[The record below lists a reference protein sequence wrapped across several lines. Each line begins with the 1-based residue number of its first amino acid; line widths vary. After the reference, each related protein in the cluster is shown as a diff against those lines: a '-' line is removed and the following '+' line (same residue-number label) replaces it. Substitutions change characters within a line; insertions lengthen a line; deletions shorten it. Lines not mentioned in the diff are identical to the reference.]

1 MEMKTIKI
9 SFIIHDSKGSALLVS
24 LIILIVLFLIGTAA
38 LKIANTE
45 TQITGNDIAAKQA
58 FQAAEGASEYEATQL
73 RSFLSTSLAWQ
84 VPDATI
90 NSSISIPSI
99 PGYTIQETSPI
110 TLVPNSGQQK
120 NATGEYS
127 GMTAWCQSFNI
138 TTTAKDNNGRAKAT
152 IVRLVEDQ
160 LIPLFQF
167 AVFYN
172 GALELLPGANMTMG
186 DLSNPGRIHSN
197 SDIYLAADGSA
208 TLNINHKITTPGQLH
223 KGTLDGRTLTQPVLI
238 ADGSGGHPQLILDS
252 ITDPNWEANA
262 TATWNENVQTSV
274 HGILPLNVPIP
285 GITPGT
291 NGYIEMIK
299 QGPSADSYRLSNEA
313 SLKIIDGVATDKN
326 GTVVSLSSCG
336 SNNPL
341 STTSFFDRRENRTVT
356 VRQVDITKL
365 QNCTSAKNAL
375 NNPPAGQTPGILYVH
390 ENTALVDSS
399 EAVRLVN
406 GSDLTLNNALPS
418 GLMVATDNPI
428 YIKGDFNTNNSRPA
442 AIAADAV
449 TILSNAWNAT
459 DDSTHSYEN
468 NLSNRVASN
477 TTVNAAIMG
486 GNVPT
491 TGTQYSGGLENFVRF
506 LENWTGINFTYG
518 GSLVC
523 LWKSERAKGN
533 WVYGSPIYTAP
544 NRQWTYNMNPNN
556 MPPGTPRV
564 RNLQRIQWYQV
575 RN

>member
-1 MEMKTIKI
+1 MRPVKIATILQNN
-9 SFIIHDSKGSALLVS
+9 KGNALLVS
-24 LIILIVLFLIGTAA
+24 LIILVVIFLIGLAA
-38 LKIANTE
+38 LKIAGTE
-45 TQITGNDIAAKQA
+45 TLITGNDIAAKKA
-58 FQAAEGASEYEATQL
+58 FQAAEGASEYEAMQL
-73 RSFLSTSLAWQ
+73 KNFLSTSLAWQ
-84 VPDATI
+84 VPIETI
-90 NSSISIPSI
+90 NGSIPL
-99 PGYTIQETSPI
+99 PVLAGHTIQETSPI
-110 TLVPNSGQQK
+110 QLVPGSQKQK
-120 NATGEYS
+120 NATGLYS
-127 GMTAWCQSFNI
+127 GLTAWCQSFTI

-172 GALELLPGANMTMG
+172 GTLELLPGANMTVG
-186 DLSNPGRIHSN
+186 DPANPGRIHSN

-223 KGTLDGRTLTQPVLI
+223 HGTLDGRTLTQPVLI
-238 ADGSGGHPQLILDS
+238 ADGLGGHPQLTLDS
-252 ITDPNWEANA
+252 VTDPNWEANA
-262 TATWNENVQTSV
+262 TAAWNENVQTNV
-274 HGILPLNVPIP
+274 HNILPLNVPIP
-285 GITPGT
+285 GITPGD

-299 QGPSADSYRLSNEA
+299 QGPSTDTYRYSNKA
-313 SLKIIDGVATDKN
+313 GLRIIDGVATDRN
-326 GTVVSLSSCG
+326 GTVVNLSACG
-336 SNNPL
+336 GGNPL
-341 STTSFFDRRENRTVT
+341 SLTTFFDRRENRMVT
-356 VRQVDITKL
+356 VRDVDMAKL

-375 NNPPAGQTPGILYVH
+375 NNPPAGEEPGILYLH
-390 ENTALVDSS
+390 ENTAIVDSS

-428 YIKGDFNTNNSRPA
+428 YIKGNYNTNNGRPA
-442 AIAADAV
+442 AIAADAI

-459 DDSTHSYEN
+459 DDSTHSYQN
-468 NLSNRVASN
+468 NLDNRVASD
-477 TTVNAAIMG
+477 TTVNAALLG
-486 GNVPT
+486 GNVQT
-491 TGTQYSGGLENFVRF
+491 NGTHYSGGLENFPRF
-506 LENWTGINFTYG
+506 LENWTDKNMIYG

-523 LWKSERAKGN
+523 LWKSARAKGN

-564 RNLQRIQWYQV
+564 RNLQSIQWYKV